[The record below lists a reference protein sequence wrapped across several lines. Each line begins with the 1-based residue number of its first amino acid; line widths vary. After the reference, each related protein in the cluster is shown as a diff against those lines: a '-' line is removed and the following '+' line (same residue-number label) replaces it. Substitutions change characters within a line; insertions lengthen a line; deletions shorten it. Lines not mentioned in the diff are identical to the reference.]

1 MSIGIFDFKTE
12 DMPMKKISIHGFYGQ
27 GNLGD
32 EAILKAL
39 LQEFSKFSDIKVV
52 VFSSKPKQ
60 VSLTHGVSSV
70 HSKGRRSILRRIWE
84 IKTSDLFILGGG
96 DLLKDYG
103 NNSSSLTGWLRLLRF
118 AKRLNV
124 KTALFAVGVENIRY
138 DKSGKLIKEA
148 LDGVDLITVRD
159 CNSKDILRDIGVTN
173 EIKVVSDPAVL
184 LTNIHADKIEDN
196 LISSKVIICIR
207 HWFSKGFYIEK
218 PEVNENFIQSLS
230 VMADFLI
237 EHYNTKIDF
246 IPFRTTSYDDDR
258 IVAKQVVSYMKH
270 KDKIHIYSYAPEVDE
285 FIEMAKQSS
294 LVIGMRL
301 HSLILATSI
310 GVPVIGLEYMPKV
323 RAYMESIKQSEYSL
337 DLETITSEKLI
348 NKILVT
354 FERYKERSNII
365 SSEVSRLKKLV
376 STNIEDLIEL
386 INYVRKG

>member
-1 MSIGIFDFKTE
+1 
-12 DMPMKKISIHGFYGQ
+12 MKKITIHGFYGQ

-39 LQEFSKFSDIKVV
+39 LKEFNKFPNIKVV

-60 VSLTHGVSSV
+60 VFRAHGVRSINSQ
-70 HSKGRRSILRRIWE
+70 GRRNFLRRIWE

-96 DLLKDYG
+96 GLLKDYG
-103 NNSSSLTGWLRLLRF
+103 NNSSSLKEWLRLLKF
-118 AKRLNV
+118 AKRLSI
-124 KTALFAVGVENIRY
+124 KTALCSVGVENIRY
-138 DKSGKLIKEA
+138 DESRKLIRDT
-148 LDGVDLITVRD
+148 LDKVDLITVRD
-159 CNSKDILRDIGVTN
+159 CSSKDILRDIGVIN

-184 LTNIHADKIEDN
+184 LTNINADKIEDN
-196 LISSKVIICIR
+196 LVSSKVIICIR

-218 PEVNENFIQSLS
+218 QEVNENFIQSLS
-230 VMADFLI
+230 AAADFFI
-237 EHYNTKIDF
+237 EHYNTKINF

-258 IVAKQVVSYMKH
+258 LVAKQVVSYMKH
-270 KDKIHIYSYAPEVDE
+270 KDKTHIYSCVPEVDE
-285 FIEMAKQSS
+285 FIEIVKQSS

-337 DLETITSEKLI
+337 DLETITSKKLI
-348 NKILVT
+348 NKILIT
-354 FERYKERSNII
+354 FEQYKERSNII
-365 SSEVSRLKKLV
+365 NSEVSRLKKLV

-386 INYVRKG
+386 ANSVRRR

>member
-1 MSIGIFDFKTE
+1 
-12 DMPMKKISIHGFYGQ
+12 MKKITIHGFYGQ

-32 EAILKAL
+32 ETILKAL

-60 VSLTHGVSSV
+60 VSITHGVRSV

-96 DLLKDYG
+96 GLLKDYG
-103 NNSSSLTGWLRLLRF
+103 NDSSSLKEWLRLLKF
-118 AKRLNV
+118 AQRLNI
-124 KTALFAVGVENIRY
+124 KTALCAVGVENIRY
-138 DKSGKLIKEA
+138 DESRKLIKDA
-148 LDGVDLITVRD
+148 LDKVDLITVRD
-159 CNSKDILRDIGVTN
+159 CSSRDILRDIGVTN
-173 EIKVVSDPAVL
+173 EIKVVSDLVVL
-184 LTNIHADKIEDN
+184 LTSTNADKIKDN

-207 HWFSKGFYIEK
+207 HWLSKGFYIEK

-230 VMADFLI
+230 TTADFLI

-270 KDKIHIYSYAPEVDE
+270 KDKIHIHSSVPEIDE
-285 FIEMAKQSS
+285 FIEIVRQSS

-301 HSLILATSI
+301 HSLILGTSI

-323 RAYMESIKQSEYSL
+323 KEYMKSIKQSEYSL

-348 NKILVT
+348 NKILIT
-354 FERYKERSNII
+354 FERYKERSQVI
-365 SSEVSRLKKLV
+365 SLEVSRLKKLA

-386 INYVRKG
+386 ANYVRKG

>member
-1 MSIGIFDFKTE
+1 MS
-12 DMPMKKISIHGFYGQ
+12 KITIHGFYGQ

-39 LQEFSKFSDIKVV
+39 LQEFSKFPNIKVV
-52 VFSSKPKQ
+52 VFSSNPNQ
-60 VSLTHGVSSV
+60 VSKTHGVRSV
-70 HSKGRRSILRRIWE
+70 HSKGRRGILRRIWE
-84 IKTSDLFILGGG
+84 IKTTDLFVLGGG
-96 DLLKDYG
+96 GLLKDYG
-103 NNSSSLTGWLRLLRF
+103 NDSSSLKEWLRLLLL

-138 DKSGKLIKEA
+138 DKSRKLIRDA

-159 CNSKDILRDIGVTN
+159 CSSKDILRDIGVTN

-184 LTNIHADKIEDN
+184 VTNINTDKIEDN
-196 LISSKVIICIR
+196 LVSSKVIICIR
-207 HWFSKGFYIEK
+207 HWYNKGFYVEK
-218 PEVNENFIQSLS
+218 PEINENFIRSLS
-230 VMADFLI
+230 IAADFLI
-237 EHYNTKIDF
+237 EHYNKKIDF
-246 IPFRTTSYDDDR
+246 VPFRITSYDDDR

-270 KDKIHIYSYAPEVDE
+270 EDKTHIYSYAPEVDE

-301 HSLILATSI
+301 HSLILGTSI

-323 RAYMESIKQSEYSL
+323 KEYMKSIKQSEYSL

-348 NKILVT
+348 NKILIT
-354 FERYKERSNII
+354 FEQYKERSQVI
-365 SSEVSRLKKLV
+365 SLEVSRLKKLA

-386 INYVRKG
+386 ANYVRKG

>member
-1 MSIGIFDFKTE
+1 
-12 DMPMKKISIHGFYGQ
+12 MKKIALHGFYGQ

-39 LQEFSKFSDIKVV
+39 LQEFSKFPNIKVV

-60 VSLTHGVSSV
+60 VFRAHGVRSINSQ
-70 HSKGRRSILRRIWE
+70 GRRNFLRRIWE

-96 DLLKDYG
+96 GLLKDYG
-103 NNSSSLTGWLRLLRF
+103 NDSSSLKEWLRLLRL

-124 KTALFAVGVENIRY
+124 KTVLCAVGVENIRY
-138 DKSGKLIKEA
+138 DESRKLIRDA
-148 LDGVDLITVRD
+148 LDKVDLITVRD
-159 CNSKDILRDIGVTN
+159 CSSKDILRDIGVIN

-184 LTNIHADKIEDN
+184 LTNINADKIEDN
-196 LISSKVIICIR
+196 LVSSKVIICIR

-218 PEVNENFIQSLS
+218 PKVNENFIRSLS
-230 VMADFLI
+230 VAADFLV
-237 EHYNTKIDF
+237 ERYNKKIDF

-270 KDKIHIYSYAPEVDE
+270 KDKIYIHSSAPEVDE
-285 FIEMAKQSS
+285 FIEIVRQSS

-301 HSLILATSI
+301 HSLILGTSI

-323 RAYMESIKQSEYSL
+323 KAYMESIKQREYSL
-337 DLETITSEKLI
+337 DLKTITSKKLI
-348 NKILVT
+348 NKILIT
-354 FERYKERSNII
+354 FEKYKERSQII
-365 SSEVSRLKKLV
+365 SSEVFRLRKLA

-386 INYVRKG
+386 ANYVRKG